1 MTDTPSEPVETDR
14 LEAEVRTIRRLV
26 RLMHRFDLTA
36 IDLDEGRTRI
46 RLRRRTGEAPARAAG
61 SASAP
66 APVSQPI
73 AAPAVSTPPA
83 GSAPKPAADASP
95 VIRSPLI
102 GTFFSARDPDS
113 PPYVNV
119 GSVVREDSIV
129 CMIEAMKVFSEIP
142 AGVSGTITEILVKNG
157 EPVEFDQPL
166 FRYSPA

>member
-1 MTDTPSEPVETDR
+1 MTDTPSEPVDAER
-14 LEAEVRTIRRLV
+14 LEAEVRTIHRLV

-46 RLRRRTGEAPARAAG
+46 RLRRRSGDAPAQ
-61 SASAP
+61 ASAP
-66 APVSQPI
+66 PPPVAAPIASSATAHPVAPVS
-73 AAPAVSTPPA
+73 
-83 GSAPKPAADASP
+83 PAAAALP

-102 GTFFSARDPDS
+102 GTYFHARDPDS

-119 GSVVREDSIV
+119 GAVVREDSVI

-142 AGVSGTITEILVKNG
+142 AGVSGTITEILVKSG

>member
-1 MTDTPSEPVETDR
+1 MTDTPSEPLDAER

-46 RLRRRTGEAPARAAG
+46 RLRRRGSDAPPR
-61 SASAP
+61 ASAP
-66 APVSQPI
+66 LPTAPPPI
-73 AAPAVSTPPA
+73 AAPPAVA
-83 GSAPKPAADASP
+83 APAAPAPPSQP

-119 GSVVREDSIV
+119 GSVVREDSVV

-166 FRYSPA
+166 FRYAPA

>member
-1 MTDTPSEPVETDR
+1 MTDTPSEPVDAER
-14 LEAEVRTIRRLV
+14 LEAEVRTIHRLV

-46 RLRRRTGEAPARAAG
+46 RLRRRSGDAPAH
-61 SASAP
+61 ASAP
-66 APVSQPI
+66 LPPVAAPI
-73 AAPAVSTPPA
+73 ASSAPSAPIAPASPA
-83 GSAPKPAADASP
+83 PAALP

-102 GTFFSARDPDS
+102 GTYFSARDPDS

-119 GSVVREDSIV
+119 GAVVREDSVI
-129 CMIEAMKVFSEIP
+129 CMIEAMTVFSEIP